1 MTRADSVHSTPPTN
15 TPTDPIYAAIAVH
28 QKAYAEYDKT
38 VTDSAPNDENR
49 AAFRAL
55 DKACRRL
62 VLAETS
68 TMAGLIALLR
78 HMAPLLQE
86 EDAPALPLEVQF
98 DNRWETAF
106 GTFCA
111 NVAERL
117 TAIATK
123 DAAVTPDHVDHV
135 AETIVTATG
144 DLFDDFEM
152 ARTAARAAID
162 AIEKAA
168 LDDARHRSAGT

>member
-1 MTRADSVHSTPPTN
+1 MTQATPRDSTPPLN
-15 TPTDPIYAAIAVH
+15 TPIDPILAAIAAH
-28 QKAYAEYDKT
+28 QKAYADYDKT

-49 AAFRAL
+49 TAFRAL

-62 VLAETS
+62 VLAEAS

-78 HMAPLLQE
+78 YMTPLLQE

-111 NVAERL
+111 NVGDRL
-117 TAIATK
+117 AAIGAK
-123 DAAVTPDHVDHV
+123 ESAVTPEHVDDI
-135 AETIVTATG
+135 AEAIVGATG
-144 DLFDDFEM
+144 DLFDDFDL
-152 ARTAARAAID
+152 ARVAARAALASYLQKQI
-162 AIEKAA
+162 
-168 LDDARHRSAGT
+168 SV

>member
-1 MTRADSVHSTPPTN
+1 MTRADCVHSTPPKN
-15 TPTDPIYAAIAVH
+15 TPTDPIHGAIAAH
-28 QKAYAEYDKT
+28 REACAEYDKT
-38 VTDSAPNDENR
+38 VTDSAPDDENR

-62 VLAETS
+62 VLAEAS
-68 TMAGLIALLR
+68 TMAGLVALLR
-78 HMAPLLQE
+78 YMAPLLQE

-106 GTFCA
+106 GAFCA

-117 TAIATK
+117 TAIA
-123 DAAVTPDHVDHV
+123 AAESAVTSEHVDHV
-135 AETIVTATG
+135 AEAIVTATG

-152 ARTAARAAID
+152 ARAAARAAIE
-162 AIEKAA
+162 AT
-168 LDDARHRSAGT
+168 AGGRLS